1 MKYGLK
7 DRDVTMLDRIA
18 SITDYDYLS
27 LLDTNNYIEIDDLL
41 DILSDL
47 EDAYIKLQ
55 EKFEEF
61 EGKTQDSWETNH
73 WGVEFNKGFKGTQ
86 YE

>member
-1 MKYGLK
+1 MKYELK

-27 LLDTNNYIEIDDLL
+27 LLDTNNYIEVDDLL
-41 DILSDL
+41 DVLSDL

-61 EGKTQDSWETNH
+61 KEKTQDSLETNH

>member
-1 MKYGLK
+1 MKYELK

-18 SITDYDYLS
+18 AITDYDYLS
-27 LLDTNNYIEIDDLL
+27 LLDENNYIEIDDLL
-41 DILSDL
+41 NILSDL
-47 EDAYIKLQ
+47 EESYIKLEEKLQ
-55 EKFEEF
+55 EFEE
-61 EGKTQDSWETNH
+61 KTQNSWETNH

>member
-7 DRDVTMLDRIA
+7 DRDITMLDRIA
-18 SITDYDYLS
+18 AITDYDYLAK
-27 LLDTNNYIEIDDLL
+27 LDTNNYIEIDDLL

-47 EDAYIKLQ
+47 EDAYVKLQ

-61 EGKTQDSWETNH
+61 EKKTQESWEKNH
-73 WGVEFNKGFKGTQ
+73 WGMEFNKGFKGIR

>member
-1 MKYGLK
+1 MKYKLK

-18 SITDYDYLS
+18 AITDYDYLS
-27 LLDTNNYIEIDDLL
+27 LLDANNYIEIDDLL
-41 DILSDL
+41 NILSDL
-47 EDAYIKLQ
+47 EESYIKLEEKLQ
-55 EKFEEF
+55 EIEE
-61 EGKTQDSWETNH
+61 KTQSSWETNH

>member
-18 SITDYDYLS
+18 EITDYDYLS

-41 DILSDL
+41 NILSDL
-47 EDAYIKLQ
+47 EDAYLTLQ
-55 EKFEEF
+55 DKFDEF
-61 EGKTQDSWETNH
+61 EKKTQESWETHH
-73 WGVEFNKGFKGTQ
+73 WGVEFNKGFKGAE

>member
-1 MKYGLK
+1 MKYELK

-18 SITDYDYLS
+18 EITDYDYLS
-27 LLDTNNYIEIDDLL
+27 LLDANNYIEIDDLL
-41 DILSDL
+41 NILSDL
-47 EDAYIKLQ
+47 EESYIKLEEKLQ
-55 EKFEEF
+55 EFEE
-61 EGKTQDSWETNH
+61 KTQNSWETNH

>member
-1 MKYGLK
+1 MKIELK
-7 DRDVTMLDRIA
+7 DRDVTMLGRIA
-18 SITDYDYLS
+18 TITDYDYLS
-27 LLDTNNYIEIDDLL
+27 LLDTNNYIEVDDLL

-61 EGKTQDSWETNH
+61 EEKTQDSWETNH